1 MCARDDIMTV
11 RRTAVTIDGF
21 EDVPHEDEE
30 ALKQAVANQPVAV
43 GIQATPALQ
52 LYRSGVF
59 DGDCGTTLNHG
70 VLNVGYG
77 EVSFFLRSCPKLW
90 PTCL

>member
-1 MCARDDIMTV
+1 M
-11 RRTAVTIDGF
+11 TIDGF

-77 EVSFFLRSCPKLW
+77 EVSSTLLAMVLPPHGKCIYLW
-90 PTCL
+90 LL